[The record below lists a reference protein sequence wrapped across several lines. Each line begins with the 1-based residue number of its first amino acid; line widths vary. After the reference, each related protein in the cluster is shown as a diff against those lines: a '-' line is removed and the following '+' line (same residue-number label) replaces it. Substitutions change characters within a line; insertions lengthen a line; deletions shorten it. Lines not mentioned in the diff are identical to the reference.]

1 MNQGSL
7 LANIVC
13 LTERVIFFGKITWE
27 QGVITAITR
36 LGEENPHQRYLLSG
50 FIDAHVHIESS
61 MLTPCEFARLAC
73 RHGTVATVS
82 DPHEIANVLGLEG
95 IDFMIQ
101 NAELSPMQFFF
112 GAPSCVPATPYETA
126 GAQLEAVQ
134 LEILFKNKSVRYL
147 SEMMNYPAVLSGDT
161 AILEKLQLAK
171 RYGCPIDGHAP
182 ALTGNDLLRYAQA
195 GISSDHECSGLAEA
209 KAKLAAGMVI
219 LIREGSAARN
229 FDALHT
235 LISDYPEQVMFCSDD
250 KHPDDLVAGHI
261 NLLVARAVALGH
273 SVFDVLRCA
282 SLNPIRH
289 YGLSV
294 GQLKVGE
301 RLDAVE
307 VDNLHNFTPLRTWI
321 AGQKVAEQ
329 GVSLLPS
336 IKPITINHFNAQVIT
351 PADCEII
358 ANGQQIRVI
367 KAIDGELFTLETRHA
382 AKIENQKIVPDEA
395 RDLLLLVVVNR
406 YQVAKPALAFIE
418 GFGLKHSALASS
430 VAHDSHNIIA
440 VGSSAELV
448 CQAINAI
455 INARGGIATANDD
468 GVELLPLPIAGL
480 MSAEDGDSVAMR
492 YAELDSIAKHAGST
506 LRAPFMTLSFMALLV
521 IPELKLSDLGLFDG
535 RTFSFTSLRVE

>member
-1 MNQGSL
+1 MNHGSL

-13 LTERVIFFGKITWE
+13 LTERVISFGEITW
-27 QGVITAITR
+27 QNGIITAITQ
-36 LGEENPHQRYLLSG
+36 LGAENPKQCYLLSG

-61 MLTPCEFARLAC
+61 MLTPYEFARIAC

-95 IDFMIQ
+95 IDFMVQ
-101 NAELSPMQFFF
+101 NAALTPMQIFF
-112 GAPSCVPATPYETA
+112 GAPSCVPATPFETA
-126 GAQLEAVQ
+126 GAQLEAEQ
-134 LEILFKNKSVRYL
+134 LETLFKNKTVGYL
-147 SEMMNYPAVLSGDT
+147 SEMMNYPAVLQGDP
-161 AILEKLQLAK
+161 AIMAKLQLAK

-182 ALTGNDLLRYAQA
+182 NLTGDDVVRYAQA
-195 GISSDHECSGLAEA
+195 GISSDHECSSLAEA
-209 KAKLAAGMVI
+209 KAKLAAGMAI

-229 FDALHT
+229 FDALHS

-261 NLLVARAVALGH
+261 NVLVARAVALGH

-282 SLNPIRH
+282 SLNPIQH

-294 GQLKVGE
+294 GQLKIGE
-301 RLDAVE
+301 RLDAVL
-307 VDNLHNFTPLRTWI
+307 VDNLHNFTPLTTWI
-321 AGQKVAEQ
+321 AGEKVAEH
-329 GVSLLPS
+329 GRSLLPS
-336 IKPITINHFNAQVIT
+336 IQPTLINRFNAQRIT
-351 PADCEII
+351 TADLEIV

-367 KAIDGELFTLETRHA
+367 KVIDGELFTLETRHT
-382 AKIENQKIVPDEA
+382 AKMNKQHIVPDVE

-406 YQVAKPALAFIE
+406 YQAAKPALAFIE
-418 GFGLKHSALASS
+418 GFGLQQGALASS

-440 VGSSAELV
+440 VGSSAELI
-448 CQAINAI
+448 CQAVNAI
-455 INARGGIATANDD
+455 IDAQGGIATADNH

-480 MSAEDGDSVAMR
+480 MSADNGDSVAAR
-492 YAELDSIAKHAGST
+492 YAELDSIAKRMGSP

-535 RTFSFTSLRVE
+535 RTFSFTSLLVE